1 MSYNV
6 TYMWNIKYDTNKLT
20 CEKETDSQTE
30 QTSGCWGQGV
40 GLRVWD

>member
-40 GLRVWD
+40 GLRVCD